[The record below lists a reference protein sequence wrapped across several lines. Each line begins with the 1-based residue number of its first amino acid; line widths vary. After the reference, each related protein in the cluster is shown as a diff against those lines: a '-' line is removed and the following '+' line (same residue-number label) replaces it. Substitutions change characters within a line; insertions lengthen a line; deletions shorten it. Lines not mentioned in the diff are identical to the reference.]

1 MSLLILIRSSVVLLH
16 CALYVVFFFTLFFDV
31 GRKMSF
37 LAYIQTYNIYDNSVD
52 NENIRHLLVEQPS
65 LIPYEIYKIFF
76 FYFKIIKEPTVFIY

>member
-1 MSLLILIRSSVVLLH
+1 
-16 CALYVVFFFTLFFDV
+16 
-31 GRKMSF
+31 MSF

-65 LIPYEIYKIFF
+65 LIPYEIYKIFL